1 MPTTVHKISKHTV
14 QVLNKRTGPAPR
26 PSIIVRLY
34 GADDKIVGT
43 AVFKNYGEMEADLP
57 TGDHERDIVTAFFD
71 VSFYEPFVGV
81 LRNED
86 ELYWKTQWVQLGAR
100 KEVADV
106 SLDTK
111 KEILGE
117 HFSPD

>member
-1 MPTTVHKISKHTV
+1 MPFTVHKVSRYTI

-34 GADDKIVGT
+34 NDADKMVGT
-43 AVFKNYGEMEADLP
+43 AVFKYYGDMEAETP
-57 TGDHERDIVTAFFD
+57 IGDHEDGMSTAFFD
-71 VSFYEPFVGV
+71 ISFYEPFVGI
-81 LRNED
+81 LRHED
-86 ELYWKTQWVQLGAR
+86 LLYWKTQWTQLGAR

-111 KEILGE
+111 EEIIGE
-117 HFSPD
+117 YFSNG